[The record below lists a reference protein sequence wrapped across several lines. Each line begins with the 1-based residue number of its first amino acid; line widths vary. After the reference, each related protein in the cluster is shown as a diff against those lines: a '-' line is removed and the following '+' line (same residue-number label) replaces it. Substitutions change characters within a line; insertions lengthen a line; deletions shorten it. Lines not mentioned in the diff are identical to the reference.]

1 MYSDLTKAT
10 YTFVL
15 QSTNVYNGKKISVPQ
30 IENERQTERLG
41 YVYKYSTFYV
51 FFQLMLPL
59 LGVYKLAIFFSYLLF
74 KILCMTTFKLYGIKF
89 DNMSLFVYSY
99 IYMKHTYT
107 YYLSL
112 FILSQAIND
121 CIFLSYLKT
130 FFLSNFLLNICCLVS
145 NFYKFFQFYF
155 YCKEAKR

>member
-51 FFQLMLPL
+51 VFF
-59 LGVYKLAIFFSYLLF
+59 
-74 KILCMTTFKLYGIKF
+74 
-89 DNMSLFVYSY
+89 
-99 IYMKHTYT
+99 
-107 YYLSL
+107 
-112 FILSQAIND
+112 
-121 CIFLSYLKT
+121 
-130 FFLSNFLLNICCLVS
+130 
-145 NFYKFFQFYF
+145 
-155 YCKEAKR
+155 